1 MSVSTI
7 VGLEGKYYSVS
18 VIGAVHSNSAHLFF
32 IAHCDFF
39 PIIFM
44 VIGIL
49 VLSPSIDTFSSFV
62 LSSVFAG
69 RHTRSSYLI
78 FIGSFLPHL
87 HSYLVCFHSF
97 ISSYI

>member
-1 MSVSTI
+1 MSVSTT

-18 VIGAVHSNSAHLFF
+18 VIGAVHGNAALLFF

-49 VLSPSIDTFSSFV
+49 VLSPSVDTFSSFV
-62 LSSVFAG
+62 LSSVFAD
-69 RHTRSSYLI
+69 RHTSSSYLI

-87 HSYLVCFHSF
+87 H
-97 ISSYI
+97 IKYI